1 MYKTQYILPFTN
13 DLNEFYEIYF
23 ERLNFVG
30 DVVNLIGAEAAL
42 TLRCTAGDESKVTP
56 ILGTEC
62 LIGIWAEED
71 TPITLEDLVATED
84 NEIRITIFR
93 DEDYTKVVFQ
103 GFIVVEDNSEPFL
116 DRPYAINIRA
126 LDGLGLLKGVDLV
139 DTNGLKFKGNFS
151 ILYWIAQIL
160 YKTDQVL
167 NLRVY
172 FNIYEKSFNEN
183 INALEQAFLNSITF
197 SQGDSFN
204 VNSNDPSVDINATT
218 ADDCYTALEKIVRC
232 CRCRLFQ
239 EDGVW
244 NLVNLYEYFNPA
256 GFSFREYTIGN
267 PVNGIV
273 QANAVDTK
281 SNLNYSVVV
290 GKNQIIHP
298 INEDQLF
305 YLKIATKWVKLTYT
319 YDQSQNKICNQDF
332 TEGDRNATYDEV
344 ISSSILDPTIQP
356 VVNLK
361 TEGYDLYCWDHFNG
375 VIEASV
381 QDNPLPKQA
390 PTRRAF
396 IRSVLDQLDYEK
408 ERFVV
413 LENATAPTYLWAS
426 TFYIDTSDAL
436 QISVTARWR
445 NNNPGV
451 AGYGNILILL
461 TGDDGTFWA
470 VNGSEGPGITDP
482 ISNKAVWLQTDNQ
495 FRTAASG
502 FHGTPGY
509 GYEGGAG
516 SKSTDWATFSPG
528 SAYSLITPVSG
539 TIQVILSCF
548 HNATANEQWYKAL
561 QITITP
567 YLNGAYKALKGDY
580 NFSSSNLNIK
590 QTESDDVEIS
600 DSPKRYFK
608 GALLKFDGSLCSPD
622 WHRVGNVE
630 HFRFTQFMDYLLYT
644 NLYRK
649 LRKIEGS
656 FRGLVYLP
664 IDDIYHLR
672 MNGFLGSYTFE
683 DSDNP
688 TKRYMLTSF
697 EKDYTTGQWRGV
709 FVETLKDQNDIFIIP
724 SVFKFDYLFQ

>member
-1 MYKTQYILPFTN
+1 MDY
-13 DLNEFYEIYF
+13 
-23 ERLNFVG
+23 VG
-30 DVVNLIGAEAAL
+30 DPIILTGAEGAL
-42 TLRCTAGDESKVTP
+42 TLRCTTGDESKTEPV
-56 ILGTEC
+56 LGTEC
-62 LIGIWAEED
+62 LIGMWVKNE
-71 TPITLEDLVATED
+71 TPISLEDLVAGED
-84 NEIRITIFR
+84 NEIRITVYR
-93 DEDYTKVVFQ
+93 DEDYSKSIFQ

-139 DTNGLKFKGNFS
+139 NTDNLKFAGNLS
-151 ILYWIAQIL
+151 ILSWIAQIL

-172 FNIYEKSFNEN
+172 FNLYEASFNEAVG
-183 INALEQAFLNSITF
+183 ALEQVYLNSITF

-204 VNSNDPSVDINATT
+204 INSGDPSVDINATT

-232 CRCRLFQ
+232 LKCRLFQ
-239 EDGVW
+239 ENGVW
-244 NLVNLYEYFNPA
+244 NLVNLYEYSNPD
-256 GFSFREYTIGN
+256 GFSFREYTLGT
-267 PVNGIV
+267 PVGGIIPITSV
-273 QANAVDTK
+273 GVGVNQ
-281 SNLNYSVVV
+281 NYSIAV
-290 GKNQIIHP
+290 GSKEIIHP
-298 INEDQLF
+298 INSDQLF

-332 TEGDRNATYDEV
+332 SESDRNATYDEV
-344 ISSSILDPTIQP
+344 ISSSVIDPSIQP
-356 VVNLK
+356 VVNL
-361 TEGYDLYCWDHFNG
+361 TTQGYDLYCWEHFNG

-396 IRSVLDQLDYEK
+396 IRTVLDQLQYEK

-436 QISVTARWR
+436 QLSVTARWR
-445 NNNPGV
+445 NLNPGA
-451 AGYGNILILL
+451 AGYGNVLILL

-470 VNGSEGPGITDP
+470 VNGAEGPGIADP
-482 ISNKAVWLQTDNQ
+482 VSNKAVWLQTDNQ

-509 GYEGGAG
+509 GYVGAAG

-528 SAYSLITPVSG
+528 EAYPLITPVSG
-539 TIQVILSCF
+539 TVQVLLSCF
-548 HNATANEQWYKAL
+548 HSATPNEQWYKAL

-608 GALLKFDGSLCSPD
+608 GALLKANGSLCSPD
-622 WHRVGNVE
+622 WHRAGKTE
-630 HFRFTQFMDYLLYT
+630 HFRFTQFMDYLIY
-644 NLYRK
+644 NNVYRK

-664 IDDIYHLR
+664 VDNIYELR

-683 DSDNP
+683 DSPDP

-697 EKDYTTGQWRGV
+697 EKDYTNAQWRAV
-709 FVETLKDQNDIFIIP
+709 FIETLKDDNDTFTIP
-724 SVFKFDYLFQ
+724 NVFKFDYLFQ